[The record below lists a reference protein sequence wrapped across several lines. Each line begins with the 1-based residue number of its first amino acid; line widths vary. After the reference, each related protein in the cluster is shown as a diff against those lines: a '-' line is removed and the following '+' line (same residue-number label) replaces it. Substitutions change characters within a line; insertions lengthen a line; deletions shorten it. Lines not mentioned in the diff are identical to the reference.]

1 MSNGTGDTRDRLL
14 AHEADGIREFDN
26 ALPRWWLYGFY
37 FTIVFGVAYLVN
49 YHLLTSP
56 FMGHRSLAE
65 DYRAEMQ
72 AADRLHKQPREHGD
86 ATVLV
91 AFTDADNLSK
101 GEAIF
106 NGQRNLCHACHRKDL
121 GGVVGPNLTDNR
133 WLHGCSVGEMVR
145 NVTSGFP
152 QKGMLPFGS
161 GQRLT
166 DEELL
171 QVVSYVV
178 SKRGSEPAK
187 PKATE
192 PDRDRECK

>member
-1 MSNGTGDTRDRLL
+1 MSETTDRSKDQLL

-37 FTIVFGVAYLVN
+37 FTMVFAAAYLVN
-49 YHLLTSP
+49 YHLLRSP
-56 FMGHRSLAE
+56 FMGHRTIAE
-65 DYRAEMQ
+65 DYQAEVQRAGQ
-72 AADRLHKQPREHGD
+72 LHGKKASSAA
-86 ATVLV
+86 TLV
-91 AFTDADNLSK
+91 ALTDAASLSA

-133 WLHGCSVGEMVR
+133 WLHGCTVAEMTQ

-166 DEELL
+166 DQELL
-171 QVVSYVV
+171 QVVSYVI
-178 SKRGSEPAK
+178 SKRGSNPPK

-192 PDRDRECK
+192 PDRDAECR